1 MKKVFLGADIMLPRE
16 DIDDA
21 AWSVVACDQFTS
33 EPEYWEAVE
42 EIVGEKPS
50 TYRMILPE
58 VYLEEPD
65 AEQRIGKINQT
76 MKDYIEEDVFVT
88 YPDSMVYVERID
100 STGKL
105 RAGLVGK
112 FDLEAYDYNRGSDS
126 LIRATE
132 ATVIE
137 RIPPR
142 IKVRK
147 NAEIEMPHIMI
158 LIDDKKKTVIEPLG
172 AKKEQLK
179 KLYDFDM
186 MQGGGHISGYL
197 VEADQQAEIFEALG
211 ILSSRAYFDEQYG
224 LPDKPIL
231 LYAMGDGNHSLAT
244 AKEFY
249 EQLKAANPDRDMSN
263 HPARYALAEL
273 VNLHSDALEFEA
285 IHRILTDVDAD
296 ALFAAMTEALGLEK
310 IDSAAVT
317 ADMQAFRKML
327 KGEVEDYVITKP
339 TSKLTVGSL
348 QMFLDK
354 YLKENGGKIDY
365 IHGEDVVKNL
375 SMQDNSIGFLL
386 TVMGKEELY
395 PSVIVDGA
403 LPRKTFSMG
412 HAEDKRYYM
421 ECRKITE

>member
-211 ILSSRAYFDEQYG
+211 ILSSREYFDEQYG